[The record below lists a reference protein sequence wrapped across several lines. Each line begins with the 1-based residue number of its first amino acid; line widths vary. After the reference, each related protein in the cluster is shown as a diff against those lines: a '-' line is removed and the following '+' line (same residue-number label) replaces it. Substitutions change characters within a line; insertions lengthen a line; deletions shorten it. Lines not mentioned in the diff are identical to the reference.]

1 MDTDILRD
9 CIYNYLA
16 ISGELNIMN
25 NNIYFKISRNQM
37 NRALTVLNDALKK
50 LMNEQLNHDVHN
62 HSPEFLQREW
72 KEYDKK
78 METLKHYLE
87 VANFSIKQ
95 TKLKEFFI
103 DYEFARVLKTVLF
116 TEEK

>member
-1 MDTDILRD
+1 
-9 CIYNYLA
+9 
-16 ISGELNIMN
+16 
-25 NNIYFKISRNQM
+25 
-37 NRALTVLNDALKK
+37 
-50 LMNEQLNHDVHN
+50 
-62 HSPEFLQREW
+62 
-72 KEYDKK
+72 

>member
-1 MDTDILRD
+1 
-9 CIYNYLA
+9 
-16 ISGELNIMN
+16 MN

-50 LMNEQLNHDVHN
+50 LMNEQPNHDVHN

-78 METLKHYLE
+78 METLKYYLE